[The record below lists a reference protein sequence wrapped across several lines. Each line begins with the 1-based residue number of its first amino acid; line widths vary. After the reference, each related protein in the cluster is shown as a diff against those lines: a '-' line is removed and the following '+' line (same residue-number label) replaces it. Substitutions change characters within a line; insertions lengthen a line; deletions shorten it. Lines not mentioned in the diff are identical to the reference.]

1 MRISLTATDKCLARI
16 GQEKAKKCLAPS
28 QNREHAMHALEI
40 QEQEMLVVS
49 KQSFHIL
56 SHVCRSVKKFE
67 DAKQCLDR
75 IEAYLDEQ
83 RKHDDE
89 FYNNTMSQ
97 LTKSLSLQSTS
108 SVFAL
113 EGECLCA

>member
-1 MRISLTATDKCLARI
+1 
-16 GQEKAKKCLAPS
+16 
-28 QNREHAMHALEI
+28 MHALEI

-56 SHVCRSVKKFE
+56 SHVCRLVKKFE

-89 FYNNTMSQ
+89 LYNETMSQ
-97 LTKSLSLQSTS
+97 LTSRSRSLSLHSTS

-113 EGECLCA
+113 EGECMCT